1 MRLTAE
7 ETMLVNLPSLRRYDL
22 TKKLQAQP
30 ATIADMTDE
39 QRREYMRQAKARSR
53 AKQREAAAAGT
64 PLPTKDAVR
73 DALADAALMLIAVD
87 GPGAAQIETVLHK
100 AFPSKPGKVLKLIGD
115 IQKGKIRPKLVRL

>member
-1 MRLTAE
+1 MKLTAS

-22 TKKLQAQP
+22 CRKVNAEP

-53 AKQREAAAAGT
+53 AKQREAALTGA
-64 PLPTKDAVR
+64 PLPTADAVR
-73 DALADAALMLIAVD
+73 DALADAALMLLAVG

>member
-1 MRLTAE
+1 MKLTAS
-7 ETMLVNLPSLRRYDL
+7 ETMLLNLPSLRQYDL
-22 TKKLQAQP
+22 CRKVNAEP

-73 DALADAALMLIAVD
+73 DALADAALMLLAVG
-87 GPGAAQIETVLHK
+87 GPGAEQIETVLHR
-100 AFPSKPGKVLKLIGD
+100 AFPTKPGTVLRLIDD
-115 IQKGKIRPKLVRL
+115 IRKGRLRPKLVRL